1 MIITDFAVVKKNYLY
16 EGLDLDG
23 LHTVKL
29 WEHAG
34 RELAEAQ
41 LTLPQIQQLF
51 ATVEKD
57 VTAGGNNRTMLG
69 KGSDAAGAVGRAW
82 EDLKT
87 KVSTSGPVKNVD
99 ALYDQAAEKLKQ
111 ATGGDQ
117 GVMKYVQKYRDFAKK
132 HPVAQSLIYSAL
144 IAAAGIS
151 GAGLG
156 GAAALGL
163 FKLVDKLLQGEKF
176 SCAAYS
182 GAKTGGM
189 AYAAG
194 QIGQALQGQTPAAPG
209 TTDAVSTAVP
219 TDLSAIR
226 QQATKEAMAMVQDTL
241 ANAVDP
247 VSQGELANVAQAV
260 LEKYTTLQGGPLSVQ
275 TAETLAQ
282 KIAMQAAAQA
292 GKLNESVDLTESQI
306 YLLVGNVVTR
316 YNSQVNEGVLDS
328 IKGAAGK
335 AANWAQTKST
345 NLMNK
350 VTADK
355 LMQAWKKAG
364 SPTDSLD
371 VAKIIQT
378 AGVPSATIK
387 QVYNTMKIP
396 FAGEPGAQP
405 TMARKIPVDR
415 QPVAAPATTSAN
427 AATPAATAEPSLDLL
442 KRATASLQ
450 GGPALSAAEL
460 QQVNS
465 YRKSQGAPAI
475 PGPGPAT
482 FNAANVTKLPGM
494 QKPAA
499 QAAPTTSATPAA
511 KSSGVEIPVPSGA
524 VNPDTGLAWLPSE
537 LAAAR
542 ARIAAKKAQKAAVDQ
557 TAQDTETTPA
567 SLPQATSSTAPA
579 PTSVKYKSNLAPTK
593 KASPNFTQAGF
604 SNYKLPGTPTVP
616 TVPNMTQAPAKPS
629 APAAPAA
636 AATEPSAMGN
646 MAQQL
651 AAKGQAQTSTGGA
664 TIATGTGIR
673 HAASPVNPNQA
684 VNQAPQTAEKIAVD
698 DITNQVNRQ
707 MKLVKTKDDLKNIKQ
722 LIDRQFAKHGLV
734 SESAFAKRDQLIK
747 RATKMLLNRSN

>member
-34 RELAEAQ
+34 RELVEAQ
-41 LTLPQIQQLF
+41 MTLPQIQQLF

-57 VTAGGNNRTMLG
+57 VTASGANRTMLG

-87 KVSTSGPVKNVD
+87 KVQNSGPVKNVD

-117 GVMKYVQKYRDFAKK
+117 GVMTYVQKYRDFAKK

-176 SCAAYS
+176 SSAAYS
-182 GAKTGGM
+182 GAKTGGL

-194 QIGQALQGQTPAAPG
+194 QIGQAMKGSTPTVAPG
-209 TTDAVSTAVP
+209 DVAGDVAQSSLA
-219 TDLSAIR
+219 AIR
-226 QQATKEAMAMVQDTL
+226 QQASKEAMAMVQDTL

-275 TAETLAQ
+275 TAESLAQ

-292 GKLNESVDLTESQI
+292 GKLNESIDLTESQI
-306 YLLVGNVVTR
+306 YLLVGNVVAR
-316 YNSQVNEGVLDS
+316 YNSQVNEGILDS

-335 AANWAQTKST
+335 AANWVQTKGT
-345 NLMNK
+345 NLTTK

-371 VAKIIQT
+371 VAKVIQT

-387 QVYNTMKIP
+387 QVYNNMKIP

-405 TMARKIPVDR
+405 TMARKIPVDT
-415 QPVAAPATTSAN
+415 QPVSTPAAAAAPATPAAK
-427 AATPAATAEPSLDLL
+427 AATPAATTP
-442 KRATASLQ
+442 
-450 GGPALSAAEL
+450 
-460 QQVNS
+460 V
-465 YRKSQGAPAI
+465 
-475 PGPGPAT
+475 PGSNT

-494 QKPAA
+494 QKPATP
-499 QAAPTTSATPAA
+499 AATTAASTAPAA

-567 SLPQATSSTAPA
+567 SLPQATSSTALA
-579 PTSVKYKSNLAPTK
+579 PTSVKYTGALAPKKTK
-593 KASPNFTQAGF
+593 SDFTQTAAG
-604 SNYKLPGTPTVP
+604 YKLPGTPTVP

-629 APAAPAA
+629 APTAPAA
-636 AATEPSAMGN
+636 PATEPSAMGN
-646 MAQQL
+646 MARQL

-673 HAASPVNPNQA
+673 HAASPTNPNQA
-684 VNQAPQTAEKIAVD
+684 AGQTPQAAEKIAVD

-707 MKLVKTKDDLKNIKQ
+707 MKLVKTKDDLKRIKQ

-734 SESAFAKRDQLIK
+734 SESAFAKRDHLIQ
-747 RATKMLLNRSN
+747 RATKILENRSY